1 MKKLKK
7 LIPSNQLFIVT
18 LCLFVSTVL
27 LSSCGDDDLPGL
39 PFNKQPGNGEFY
51 RLTAFGPVDV
61 IQAERQVRVLV
72 RVTDSLEL
80 GVKDLKP
87 ADFIVLENNEDKVG
101 DVEANTKIDPE
112 TIPFTIKT
120 VLLLDISSS
129 VEGKIAD
136 IKNAVR
142 SLIQSK
148 VTNQEFAIYTFD
160 SKVTKIQD
168 FTSDLSTLINA
179 VNKVPEGE
187 LDASTNLYRAIITAS
202 KAWNDNI
209 GIDLIEEGSMIIFT
223 DGKHNADPNLS
234 ASEVINAIGQK
245 SVFVAALDGP
255 NLDEEVLK
263 EIAGGEGKYLFAD
276 DVDGLSS
283 VFLNI
288 QEKILTQSKSI
299 YYITYTSPISVGGT
313 QNLKILID
321 ENRNPG
327 RDCLVEKSFST
338 NGF

>member
-7 LIPSNQLFIVT
+7 LIPFNYSILVSF
-18 LCLFVSTVL
+18 FVMASGIFL
-27 LSSCGDDDLPGL
+27 LSCGDDDLPGL
-39 PFNKQPGNGEFY
+39 PFNKEVGNGEFY
-51 RLTAFGPVDV
+51 RLKAFGPVDV
-61 IQAERQVRVLV
+61 IPGERQVRVLV

-87 ADFIVLENNEDKVG
+87 EDFVVLENNEDKVG
-101 DVEANTKIDPE
+101 DIEANTKIDPE
-112 TIPFTIKT
+112 SIPFTIKT

-129 VEGKIAD
+129 VEGKIAE
-136 IKNAVR
+136 IKSAVR

-148 VTNQEFAIYTFD
+148 VQRQEFAIYTFD
-160 SKVTKIQD
+160 SKVNKIQD
-168 FTSDLSTLINA
+168 FTSDISTLLNA
-179 VNKVPEGE
+179 VNQVPEGE

-202 KAWNDNI
+202 QAWNDNI

-223 DGKHNADPNLS
+223 DGKHNADPSLEAND
-234 ASEVINAIGQK
+234 VINAIGQK
-245 SVFVAALDGP
+245 SVFVAALDSP

-263 EIAGGEGKYLFAD
+263 EIAGGEGKYLFAN
-276 DVDGLSS
+276 DVSGLAS

-313 QNLKILID
+313 QNLKIMID